1 VDENQFPAVEKDF
14 DGKLTVLYPRRL
26 YEARGLY
33 ITIEAFAYLL
43 PKYPDLNLH
52 FVGQADGDDVT
63 ATHTFINKFKSQVSW
78 YELDMEKMAQ
88 AYHRS
93 HIALI
98 PTAFAE
104 GTSLSCLE
112 AMATNN
118 GIIATN
124 IGGLPNLILNKYNGM
139 LINPDA
145 RDLINAVERLIADR
159 RLLKTLA
166 SNALLT
172 VNSFRKDQWDL
183 KWSTII
189 EEYLIAD
196 Y

>member
-1 VDENQFPAVEKDF
+1 VDKDF
-14 DGKLTVLYPRRL
+14 DGKLTIIYPRRL

-33 ITIEAFAYLL
+33 IAIEAFTYLL
-43 PKYPDLNLH
+43 PRYPDLNFQ
-52 FVGQADGDDVT
+52 FVGQAEGDDIV
-63 ATHTFINKFKSQVSW
+63 ATRNFINTFKSQTSW
-78 YELDMEKMAQ
+78 YELDMEKMAG
-88 AYHRS
+88 AYQQS

-112 AMATNN
+112 AMASNN

-124 IGGLPNLILNKYNGM
+124 IGGLPNLILNNFNGM

-145 RDLINAVERLIADR
+145 WDLINAVERLIANR
-159 RLLKTLA
+159 QLLKTLA

-172 VNSFRKDQWDL
+172 ASSFRKDQWDR
-183 KWSTII
+183 KWNAII
-189 EEYLIAD
+189 EESILVHY
-196 Y
+196 